1 MKDWDAESVREVATA
16 ARDEAIDI
24 EKKAIINC
32 INEAA
37 KRGLYDYT
45 IEIEYYEVVRWLT
58 DKGFVVMDGKGS
70 AKTISWAPITTAKWE
85 EDLWA

>member
-1 MKDWDAESVREVATA
+1 MKDGDAESGREVATA

-32 INEAA
+32 IKEAA

-45 IEIEYYEVVRWLT
+45 MEIEYYEVVRWLT
-58 DKGFVVMDGKGS
+58 DKGFVVMDKGPV
-70 AKTISWAPITTAKWE
+70 KTISWASITDAKW
-85 EDLWA
+85 DQHPWA

>member
-1 MKDWDAESVREVATA
+1 MKDWDVESVREVAIA

-45 IEIEYYEVVRWLT
+45 MEIEYYEVVKWLT
-58 DKGFVVMDGKGS
+58 DKGFVVMDKGPV
-70 AKTISWAPITTAKWE
+70 KTISWAPITDAKW
-85 EDLWA
+85 DQYPWA

>member
-1 MKDWDAESVREVATA
+1 MKDWDVESVREVAVA

-45 IEIEYYEVVRWLT
+45 MKIEYYEVVRWLT
-58 DKGFVVMDGKGS
+58 DKGFIVRDIGPV
-70 AKTISWAPITTAKWE
+70 KTISWAPITDAKW
-85 EDLWA
+85 DQHPWA